1 MKDAVNADYLVYIL
15 KDRVENFKKVSQGST
30 IQGVTKG
37 QLSEIQ
43 IPLPPLEVQRE
54 IVAEIEGYQRVIDGA
69 RAVIDNYRPQIVVDP
84 EWPMV
89 ELGDIC
95 KLISGQH
102 IDKSS
107 YNMDGSG
114 IGYLTGPADFG
125 GTYASV
131 SKWTTKPKVLAEKGD
146 ILITV
151 KGSGLGKVNFLNIE
165 KVAISR
171 QLMAIRVH
179 DAVPEFIYNNL
190 IQMYDHIQNLGGGA
204 AIPGITRDDVL
215 KLAIPLPT
223 LEVQHTIVAEI
234 EAEQSLVAA
243 NRELV
248 ERMEG
253 KIRAAIGRVWGR

>member
-1 MKDAVNADYLVYIL
+1 
-15 KDRVENFKKVSQGST
+15 
-30 IQGVTKG
+30 
-37 QLSEIQ
+37 
-43 IPLPPLEVQRE
+43 
-54 IVAEIEGYQRVIDGA
+54 
-69 RAVIDNYRPQIVVDP
+69 
-84 EWPMV
+84 
-89 ELGDIC
+89 
-95 KLISGQH
+95 
-102 IDKSS
+102 
-107 YNMDGSG
+107 MDGSG

-125 GTYASV
+125 GTYVSV
-131 SKWTTKPKVLAEKGD
+131 SKWTNKPKVLAKKGD

-171 QLMAIRVH
+171 QLMAVRVH

-190 IQMYDHIQNLGGGA
+190 IQMYDHIQKLGGGA

-223 LEVQHTIVAEI
+223 LAVQHTIVAEI
-234 EAEQSLVAA
+234 GAEQSLVAA

-253 KIRAAIGRVWGR
+253 KIRAAIGRVWGEYKADLSP